1 MRNEVT
7 SLTVYIDNEYKCHVS
22 DSGTLTPIETDFFEG
37 KCPAF
42 VEGYRFVP
50 GKMITPWRPYRE
62 LAAAQRQYEADRR
75 LLEEAYKEGVN
86 SLA

>member
-1 MRNEVT
+1 MR
-7 SLTVYIDNEYKCHVS
+7 VYIDTEFKCHIS
-22 DSGTLTPIETDFFEG
+22 DDGTMTPIETDFFDG
-37 KCPAF
+37 KCAAF
-42 VEGYRFVP
+42 VEGYLCDP
-50 GKMITPWRPYRE
+50 GKMITPWRPYSE